1 LKGFISLRRGDSLQ
15 ALKTFWETRTF
26 KNKLILAFMPLALL
40 PMILLTA
47 LTGWI
52 FSNQM
57 TKGVQNNVN
66 NTLNLVNDHLN
77 TYLNELTRLSVLPYY
92 NSQILNTM
100 SETGSISNTDFNRIQ
115 DLLSQAIRNPRDDLQ
130 SVFIYRRD
138 GQIFSSSIYNADINY
153 QYRFQSSAWY
163 RQAIAANGKVV
174 FTGKVNDSRIINR
187 PEPAFS
193 VARAIKIYNGPILG
207 VIIIDVNFTGL
218 ESIFKNVDLGKHSNI
233 VVMDRNKNV
242 IYSKNGNYIDFLP
255 ATDLSRKGTHTVKAD
270 RDKLIVNAIDS
281 ANTGWKIIGVVSE
294 SDINRGRNLLYRTIL
309 IVSAAVIAAVV
320 IVSVLLS
327 DTITKP
333 LRTLVR
339 LMGRVENGDFNVS
352 YQSLNGNLEFSLVG
366 RAFNKMNQKIDELI
380 HQVLEIRIKQ
390 KEAELNNLKLQ
401 IRPHF
406 LFNNLEAIR
415 ALAEI
420 GDREGIVEMTA
431 ALGGMLRYSLTKQD
445 AEVRLRDEIGQIR
458 KYLRIEQIRSGNT
471 LEVAYDLDESLLGC
485 STIPILLLPVVEN
498 CILHGFDRADGPKR
512 IHIAVKPCREGISIR
527 IRDNGMGMTA
537 SDLKQL
543 RAYLSEEADALAF
556 GNFGIGLKN
565 LNSRIGLEYG
575 SPYGLSLDSEYGK
588 GTTVQI
594 TIPRIEIRTAIADE
608 GRKDASHVAP
618 VDR

>member
-1 LKGFISLRRGDSLQ
+1 MQ

>member
-1 LKGFISLRRGDSLQ
+1 LQ